1 MKYLEQMIPSTAI
14 LEYRFDNVFTIG
26 ATGGNLGSGS
36 FKFVRTAHAAITKDD
51 DTITVWR
58 EYPTPIS
65 EM

>member
-1 MKYLEQMIPSTAI
+1 MIPSTAI
-14 LEYRFDNVFTIG
+14 LEYRFDGESVG
-26 ATGGNLGSGS
+26 ATINEVNIDNGT
-36 FKFVRTAHAAITKDD
+36 FTYIRTAHASVDKND